1 MNTLDTTTRA
11 EREAADQAIYDSV
24 LRGRLADDARTAARR
39 SQNRPIL
46 DDTPPRRLSDD
57 ELGGRAALEA
67 AGLEPTDGW
76 DDERPRASTI
86 GAPIGTDRARE
97 LAAKSNQADRRP
109 ALTSARVRQL
119 SALAELVRPRAKARS
134 EMYGLPRHQADDIRR
149 AIAYIDDLALWERR
163 HR

>member
-1 MNTLDTTTRA
+1 MNPLDTTTRA
-11 EREAADQAIYDSV
+11 EREQRDQRIYDQV
-24 LRGRLADDARTAARR
+24 RGEYHAPPHERAELTLRNLV
-39 SQNRPIL
+39 P
-46 DDTPPRRLSDD
+46 
-57 ELGGRAALEA
+57 
-67 AGLEPTDGW
+67 AG
-76 DDERPRASTI
+76 I
-86 GAPIGTDRARE
+86 GAPIGTDRARA

-149 AIAYIDDLALWERR
+149 AIAFIDDLALWERR